1 MRLLGLV
8 LLVAGGMGAVRA
20 VRGLFEEKRPRD
32 VGFALIAPLALAA
45 ALTGALLLFVPSFFS

>member
-8 LLVAGGMGAVRA
+8 LLVAGGMGSVRA

-32 VGFALIAPLALAA
+32 VGFALIAPVALTA
-45 ALTGALLLFVPSFFS
+45 ALTGALLLFVPAFFS